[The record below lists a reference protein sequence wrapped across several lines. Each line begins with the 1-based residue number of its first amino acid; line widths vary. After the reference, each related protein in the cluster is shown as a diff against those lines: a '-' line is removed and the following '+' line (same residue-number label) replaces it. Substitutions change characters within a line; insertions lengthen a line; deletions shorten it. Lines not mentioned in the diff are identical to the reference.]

1 MIFEIELGE
10 TVKDTITGFTGT
22 VVARAEYLNGCIQYQ
37 IVGKEPDKEI
47 WIDEAQLKV
56 KSGRRF
62 VSTTEKEDR
71 RPLSGGIRSHPSI

>member
-10 TVKDTITGFTGT
+10 KVKDIITGFTGT

-56 KSGRRF
+56 RSGRRF
-62 VSTTEKEDR
+62 VSPTMREDE
-71 RPLSGGIRSHPSI
+71 RPSGGVRSHA